1 MGKRIFIDDQE
12 MASKGDL
19 DQLNGDANEAFS
31 DNPNNHLKT
40 GIYEARPTADGIK
53 DGFPSNRWS
62 SFLVFRTVDKVLQV
76 KGDDIGNVFIRS
88 STTFAIN
95 TSKFHR
101 IATDDDIQS
110 LQDQINQL
118 KKKMG

>member
-62 SFLVFRTVDKVLQV
+62 SFLVFRTADKVLQV
-76 KGDDIGNVFIRS
+76 KGDDTGEIYIRS
-88 STTFAIN
+88 CSTDQDVLNIK
-95 TSKFHR
+95 KFHR
-101 IATDDDIQS
+101 IATDNDIQS

-118 KKKMG
+118 KS